1 MLLLLAT
8 LAVAALVFLAS
19 YAWPILQPDLAD
31 GWQRTC
37 SVVSWGVWAVYA
49 VDYLIRLA
57 IAERRLDFVRRNLI
71 DLAAVVLP
79 VLRPLRLLRVL
90 LVFDILHE
98 RMNTKLRSHVVSRVA
113 VLVALAG
120 PRSTVASPVAVD
132 AVRLLTAGA
141 IASVGIVLTISLG
154 RMILLVGAFAAT
166 TATVVVLYATDEALG
181 FVAMSALAGWAT
193 LVLTGFVLS
202 AGLLRAARRVSS
214 IGRAHRSERQ
224 ASETEAQRRQ
234 GARLLHDTVLATLT
248 LLAHSGVGVSREAL
262 RRQAGDDARLLRQLR
277 LSASP
282 LTVSGVGAEPDGGA
296 GTPGGTGDSFDPVRK
311 RFERL
316 GLDVS
321 WHGGGVLPLRPDRLD
336 AFLLALSECLENVR
350 RHSGVAEAHVTVTT
364 DDTTVRALVTDNGVG
379 FEPAL
384 VPAGKLGYRESIVAR
399 LEDAGGTARV
409 FSAQGSG
416 TTVVLEVPR

>member
-1 MLLLLAT
+1 MERILKQRDRLLGIAARLTGLVSTGISFVLLALGDQRIGMVLIAAPCYAI
-8 LAVAALVFLAS
+8 LAAAIARMGATRAIAWPVVVVVAGLATTVTVRLGALGVFDALV
-19 YAWPILQPDLAD
+19 
-31 GWQRTC
+31 
-37 SVVSWGVWAVYA
+37 
-49 VDYLIRLA
+49 
-57 IAERRLDFVRRNLI
+57 
-71 DLAAVVLP
+71 
-79 VLRPLRLLRVL
+79 
-90 LVFDILHE
+90 
-98 RMNTKLRSHVVSRVA
+98 
-113 VLVALAG
+113 G
-120 PRSTVASPVAVD
+120 PRSSLASPVAVD

-166 TATVVVLYATDEALG
+166 MVTVVALYATGPTARATDPALG
-181 FVAMSALAGWAT
+181 LVALSALAGWVA
-193 LVLTGFVLS
+193 LVLSGAVLS

-282 LTVSGVGAEPDGGA
+282 LSVSGVAGEPDGGDGTTA
-296 GTPGGTGDSFDPVRK
+296 GGDSFDPIRQ

-350 RHSGVAEAHVTVTT
+350 RHSGVSEAHVTVTM
-364 DDTTVRALVTDNGVG
+364 DDGTVRALVTDNGVG

-399 LEDAGGTARV
+399 LADAGGTARV

-416 TTVVLEVPR
+416 TTVVLEMPR